1 MGFACKRGPRTGLL
15 SAVTVGAKNAYRPPF
30 AARDVRKSEGMVRVC
45 RHSIVALAAVL
56 PLSVTFAGQVQ
67 ALAAKEPNKLAA
79 HRAIYEMTLDDARTA
94 SGITGID
101 GRMVFEFTGSECDGY
116 SLNMRMVTQMTDS
129 QGQTN
134 LTDLRSSTWEQG
146 DGQKFRFQS
155 SQYVND
161 KLGDVTMGRAVRETP
176 NEAVKVKL
184 SQPGHAELN
193 LTGSVLFPT
202 QHSLALIDA
211 AQAGQA
217 IFQARIYDGSEKG
230 RKVYD
235 TTAFIGTL
243 VGPGG
248 DAKLEDAAKDKGLGE
263 LASWPVSIGYFEP
276 KAGDLTP
283 SYQIDFR
290 LYENGVSREL
300 VIDYGDFSIH
310 GTLTALEYLKAPECG
325 DAKKHP

>member
-1 MGFACKRGPRTGLL
+1 MVGLSWWRVL
-15 SAVTVGAKNAYRPPF
+15 LLLLAVPLVG
-30 AARDVRKSEGMVRVC
+30 GT
-45 RHSIVALAAVL
+45 LAGHAH
-56 PLSVTFAGQVQ
+56 
-67 ALAAKEPNKLAA
+67 ALAAKEPGKLVA

-155 SQYVND
+155 AQYLND
-161 KLGDVTMGRAVRETP
+161 KLGDVTMGRAVRESP
-176 NEAVKVKL
+176 NEAIKVKL
-184 SQPGHAELN
+184 SQPSRAELN
-193 LTGSVLFPT
+193 LSGQVLFPT
-202 QHSLALIDA
+202 QHSLALINA
-211 AQAGQA
+211 ARSGQSL
-217 IFQARIYDGSEKG
+217 FQARIYDGSEKG

-235 TTAFIGTL
+235 TTAFIGRK
-243 VGPGG
+243 VEAGA
-248 DAKLEDAAKDKGLGE
+248 DADKLEPAAKEKGLYQ

-276 KAGDLTP
+276 KGGDLTP

-300 VIDYGDFSIH
+300 LIDYGDFSIH
-310 GTLTALEYLKAPECG
+310 GTLTALEYLKPAEC
-325 DAKKHP
+325 H

>member
-1 MGFACKRGPRTGLL
+1 
-15 SAVTVGAKNAYRPPF
+15 
-30 AARDVRKSEGMVRVC
+30 MVRFGERLALVLL
-45 RHSIVALAAVL
+45 VA
-56 PLSVTFAGQVQ
+56 PLIGGMLTGHAQ
-67 ALAAKEPNKLAA
+67 ALAAKEPNKLVA
-79 HRAIYEMTLDDARTA
+79 HRAIYEMTLDDARSA

-155 SQYVND
+155 AQYLND

-176 NEAVKVKL
+176 SEAVKVKL
-184 SQPGHAELN
+184 SQPAQAELN
-193 LTGSVLFPT
+193 LSGQVLFPT
-202 QHSLALIDA
+202 QHSLALIEA
-211 AQAGQA
+211 ARAGQVL
-217 IFQARIYDGSEKG
+217 FQARIYDGSEKG

-235 TTAFIGTL
+235 TTAFIGAMMQ
-243 VGPGG
+243 PGN
-248 DAKLEDAAKDKGLGE
+248 DPKLEQAAKDKGLGE
-263 LASWPVSIGYFEP
+263 LVSWPVSIGYFEP
-276 KAGDLTP
+276 KGGDLTP

-300 VIDYGDFSIH
+300 LIDYGDFSIH
-310 GTLTALEYLKAPECG
+310 GTLTALEYIKASECR
-325 DAKKHP
+325 

>member
-1 MGFACKRGPRTGLL
+1 MVGSSRWRVLL
-15 SAVTVGAKNAYRPPF
+15 LPL
-30 AARDVRKSEGMVRVC
+30 AALLIGG
-45 RHSIVALAAVL
+45 ALASHA
-56 PLSVTFAGQVQ
+56 Q
-67 ALAAKEPNKLAA
+67 ALAAKEPNKLVA

-155 SQYVND
+155 TQYLND
-161 KLGDVTMGRAVRETP
+161 KLGDVTMGRAVREPP
-176 NEAVKVKL
+176 NEAIKVKI
-184 SQPGHAELN
+184 SQPSRTELN
-193 LTGSVLFPT
+193 LSGQVLFPT

-211 AQAGQA
+211 ARAGQA
-217 IFQARIYDGSEKG
+217 LFQAKIYDGSEKG

-235 TTAFIGTL
+235 TTAFIGGKVAAGT
-243 VGPGG
+243 
-248 DAKLEDAAKDKGLGE
+248 DADKLEQAAKDKGLGE
-263 LASWPVSIGYFEP
+263 LGSWPVSIGYFEP
-276 KAGDLTP
+276 KGGDLTP

-300 VIDYGDFSIH
+300 LIDYGDFTIH
-310 GTLTALEYLKAPECG
+310 GTLTALEYLKATEC
-325 DAKKHP
+325 H